1 MPDNEKTT
9 IKLTKDE
16 ALVLFEFPPRFNS
29 TYYTELFEDQVE
41 QKAIGL

>member
-1 MPDNEKTT
+1 MTDNEEIT

-16 ALVLFEFPPRFNS
+16 ALVLFEFPARFNS
-29 TYYTELFEDQVE
+29 TCNTGLFKDQAE